1 MEVIEHCHKVAQA
14 AGQAVKFPDNERV
27 AVLQRL
33 EATEQGRALGGGSRA
48 LVLKD
53 FLAPRAFQGGQ
64 LQGRVL
70 FLRRDADVTVFHS
83 RDYETSNLKHPSPL
97 FTGRPAVFQVLPFL
111 KQMEDR
117 PGMSPSFALL
127 CYRNRD
133 TPMQYKN
140 QHTVPQ
146 SYLSVWCDHETPA
159 GQRPMF
165 GCGRRMGIALGVK
178 HRSISFGRR
187 TFTR

>member
-1 MEVIEHCHKVAQA
+1 MYAALMEVIEHGHKVAQA

-53 FLAPRAFQGGQ
+53 FLAPRAFQGGE

-70 FLRRDADVTVFHS
+70 FLGRDAGVTVFHA

-97 FTGRPAVFQVLPFL
+97 FTGLPAVFHNLPFL
-111 KQMEDR
+111 K
-117 PGMSPSFALL
+117 
-127 CYRNRD
+127 RNPRLHFLAISASVLYSGN
-133 TPMQYKN
+133 TKRKRESGRC
-140 QHTVPQ
+140 Q
-146 SYLSVWCDHETPA
+146 SAATHVYAPNA
-159 GQRPMF
+159 GR
-165 GCGRRMGIALGVK
+165 
-178 HRSISFGRR
+178 
-187 TFTR
+187 

>member
-1 MEVIEHCHKVAQA
+1 MKHRKDR
-14 AGQAVKFPDNERV
+14 FYWPNFT
-27 AVLQRL
+27 LQ
-33 EATEQGRALGGGSRA
+33 
-48 LVLKD
+48 D
-53 FLAPRAFQGGQ
+53 
-64 LQGRVL
+64 
-70 FLRRDADVTVFHS
+70 
-83 RDYETSNLKHPSPL
+83 
-97 FTGRPAVFQVLPFL
+97 LPFL